1 MLAALH
7 SSLSKIRMGIAMRA
21 HNDQINILIAKERV
35 GITVVLHMRVVY
47 GAVLA
52 LWR

>member
-21 HNDQINILIAKERV
+21 HNDQINLLVPKERV
-35 GITVVLHMRVVY
+35 GIAVVFHMRVVHS
-47 GAVLA
+47 AVLA
-52 LWR
+52 FWR